1 MKKYFFL
8 PIIFITFSSAVNSQV
23 ALQKDKEISINIG
36 AASTMIENYNI
47 THDKNLI
54 VNNKLG
60 TDFSVQYSKY
70 FSEKIGVGMGIG
82 FSNYDQVYYQKGLFK
97 QVNQVDKDGR
107 IYDKWINSDVKF
119 SNKLLYAEIPV
130 IAHFLIGNSS
140 RCYGFID
147 AGIIN
152 QFLTRGTHTENG
164 TIETMGK
171 YGSETGNPDWFGV
184 TTDNDYYGIGTT
196 EVSVKEKNKFES
208 YNLSGHL
215 GIGLAAIMTKGLYL
229 KVNPYA
235 NAGVLD
241 ITSKE
246 GKGKEYENI
255 LGEQSSYKPTRL
267 FSAGINVGL
276 ALDL

>member
-8 PIIFITFSSAVNSQV
+8 PFFITFSSVVNSQV
-23 ALQKDKEISINIG
+23 ALQKDKEISIDIG
-36 AASTMIENYNI
+36 AASTMIENYNLS
-47 THDKNLI
+47 HDKNLI

-60 TDFSVQYSKY
+60 TDFSVQYTKY
-70 FSEKIGVGMGIG
+70 LLDKIGVGAGIG

-97 QVNQVDKDGR
+97 QVDQVDKDGR
-107 IYDKWINSDVKF
+107 LYDKWINSDVKL
-119 SNKLLYAEIPV
+119 SNQLVYAEIPV
-130 IAHFLIGNSS
+130 TAHFLLGNSS
-140 RCYGFID
+140 RCYGFIN

-152 QFLTRGTHTENG
+152 QFLLTGTHIEKG

-171 YGSETGNPDWFGV
+171 YTSETGNPDWFGV

-229 KVNPYA
+229 KVEPYA

-246 GKGKEYENI
+246 GRGKDYVNI
-255 LGEQSSYKPTRL
+255 QGERSNYKPTRI
-267 FSAGINVGL
+267 FSAGINLGL